1 VCRHTAEAMVELQ
14 AARLDRWL
22 AAGIGDVW
30 AALDDCDVAEM
41 RIARRGGSALQRDL
55 VAVGRATLFWLVT
68 IRCEDLHVGLQRLR
82 LIGNDLPALYSSRPA
97 FTHRIPLASALTL
110 RCAHVNPHNFS

>member
-1 VCRHTAEAMVELQ
+1 MPSLRQHVLA

-110 RCAHVNPHNFS
+110 RFAHVNPHNFS